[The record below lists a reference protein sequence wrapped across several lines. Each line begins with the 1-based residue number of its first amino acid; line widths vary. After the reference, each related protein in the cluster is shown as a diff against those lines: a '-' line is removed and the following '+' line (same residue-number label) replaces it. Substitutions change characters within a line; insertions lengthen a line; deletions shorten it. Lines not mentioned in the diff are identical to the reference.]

1 MFIIRP
7 IAENDFAALC
17 ELASVVKGLTTLP
30 NDHKILQNK
39 VYDSLKA
46 FGPHVRKPGGEAYLF
61 VLEDLDTK
69 KIIGTS
75 GIISKTGGFDPFY
88 TYQIRS
94 ELYASKQLN
103 IHRQIQTLH
112 LITSHNGPSEIFGLF
127 LNPEYRTHGLGKLL
141 SLSRFMFMKQFMARF
156 DETVISELRGV
167 INADG
172 KSPFWECVG
181 KHFFDLDFYTA
192 DFLSGTGDK
201 QFIEDLMPDHPIYI
215 PMLPHE
221 VQNVIG
227 QVHHNTLPALKLLRD
242 QGFVYKNEV
251 DIFDAGPTVSTKL
264 SNIKTIAESTVGKA
278 VLIEKFARSE
288 SLTDAL
294 VSNTD
299 LDFRCTR
306 ANVYQN
312 TAGEIHLEK
321 ITADALQI
329 QAGDP
334 ILYYPIA
341 HSHPS

>member
-7 IAENDFAALC
+7 IAETDFDGLC
-17 ELASVVKGLTTLP
+17 ELASIVKGLTTLP

-39 VYDSLKA
+39 IYDSLKA

-61 VLEDLDTK
+61 VLEDLDTH

-75 GIISKTGGFDPFY
+75 GIISKTGGFEPFY

-141 SLSRFMFMKQFMARF
+141 SLSRFMFMRQFTPRF

-167 INADG
+167 INTEG

-227 QVHHNTLPALKLLRD
+227 QVHNNTLPALKLLTD
-242 QGFVYKNEV
+242 QGFIYKNEV
-251 DIFDAGPTVSTKL
+251 DIFDAGPTVSAKL
-264 SNIKTIAESTVGKA
+264 SQIATIAESVIGQAIPT
-278 VLIEKFARSE
+278 EPFTTSE
-288 SLTDAL
+288 SFTDAL
-294 VSNTD
+294 VSNTK

-306 ANVYQN
+306 AQVYQN
-312 TAGEIHLEK
+312 SDGEIHLEK
-321 ITADALQI
+321 TVADALQI
-329 QAGDP
+329 QKGDP
-334 ILYYPIA
+334 ILYYPMT
-341 HSHPS
+341 HSNPS